1 MGDEAATMPTSVNGR
16 VAPPVPA
23 RVFITGANGFIGR
36 ALAQRLRELGA
47 HVSGVDLC
55 PDSDA
60 GVLTGSTT
68 DPDRWSDALDG
79 IDAIIH
85 TAAIVSNAANY
96 EDAWTVNVLGT
107 RRVLDAAVAAGVP
120 RFLHV
125 SSRVAF
131 GYDYPDGVDETY
143 PVRVTGHTYG
153 DTRVNSEAVV
163 MTSHAAGEIDA
174 TVIRPGDVY
183 GPGSVWVREPLK
195 MIKARQL
202 VLPARGNG
210 VFTPIYIDNLVDG
223 MLLALTN
230 ADASGQVFTLTDG
243 YGIACKEYFGRLAD
257 MAGGP
262 VLMVPTP
269 VALQLSRAAGALLRR
284 LGQHTEL
291 TDATMLDLSRSAT
304 YSTDKA
310 RTMLGFRPSVT
321 FDEGM
326 AAVEA
331 WARQEGLI

>member
-1 MGDEAATMPTSVNGR
+1 MTRMPTSADGR
-16 VAPPVPA
+16 VAPNVPA

-36 ALAQRLRELGA
+36 ALAQRLRKLGA
-47 HVSGVDLC
+47 QVSGVDLD
-55 PDSDA
+55 PDPDG
-60 GVLTGSTT
+60 GVLAGSTT
-68 DPDRWSDALDG
+68 EPDGWAYALDG
-79 IDAIIH
+79 VDAIIH
-85 TAAIVSNAANY
+85 AAAIVSNAAGY
-96 EDAWTVNVLGT
+96 DAAWTVNVLGT

-120 RFLHV
+120 RFMHV
-125 SSRVAF
+125 SSRVAY
-131 GYDYPDGVDETY
+131 GYDYPDQVDETY

-163 MTSHAAGEIDA
+163 MTGHAAGEIDA

-230 ADASGQVFTLTDG
+230 PDASGQVFTLTDG

-257 MAGGP
+257 MACGS

-269 VALQLSRAAGALLRR
+269 VALQLSRAAGAVLRR
-284 LGQHTEL
+284 LGQHSEL
-291 TDATMLDLSRSAT
+291 TDATMLDLSRTAT

-310 RTMLGFRPSVT
+310 RTVLGFESRVP
-321 FDEGM
+321 FDDGM
-326 AAVEA
+326 RAVET

>member
-1 MGDEAATMPTSVNGR
+1 MGGGVATMPTGADGR
-16 VAPPVPA
+16 VMPDVPG

-47 HVSGVDLC
+47 QVGGVDLR
-55 PDSDA
+55 PASDA
-60 GVLTGSTT
+60 GVLVGSTT
-68 DPDRWSDALDG
+68 DPDGWSEALDG
-79 IDAIIH
+79 ADAIIH
-85 TAAIVSNAANY
+85 TAAIVSNTANY

-107 RRVLDAAVAAGVP
+107 RRVLEAAVAAGVP
-120 RFLHV
+120 RFMHV
-125 SSRVAF
+125 SSRVAY

-183 GPGSVWVREPLK
+183 GPGSIWVREPLR

-230 ADASGQVFTLTDG
+230 PDASGQVFTLTDG

-262 VLMVPTP
+262 MLLVPTP
-269 VALQLSRAAGALLRR
+269 VALQLSRAAGAVLRR
-284 LGQHTEL
+284 LGQHSEL
-291 TDATMLDLSRSAT
+291 TDATMLDLARSGT
-304 YSTDKA
+304 YSIDKA
-310 RTMLGFRPSVT
+310 RTVLGFQPRVT
-321 FDEGM
+321 FDDGM
-326 AAVEA
+326 TAVEA
-331 WARQEGLI
+331 WAGQEGLI